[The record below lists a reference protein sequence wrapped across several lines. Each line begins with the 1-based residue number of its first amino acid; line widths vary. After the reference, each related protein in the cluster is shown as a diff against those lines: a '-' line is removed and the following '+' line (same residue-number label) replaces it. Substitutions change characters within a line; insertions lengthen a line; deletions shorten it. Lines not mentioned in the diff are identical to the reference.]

1 LEAESF
7 PFSSLVEE
15 TFFEAHPVTVKNT
28 SALIA
33 IPIARAFML
42 PSSCGKELNDYLLL
56 GITSKGIQSN
66 YYLLEV

>member
-1 LEAESF
+1 
-7 PFSSLVEE
+7 VEE

-42 PSSCGKELNDYLLL
+42 PSSCGKEINDYC
-56 GITSKGIQSN
+56 
-66 YYLLEV
+66 